1 MKILYAAMRHDYGRP
16 EQGPSFEHQT
26 FYDTLV
32 RLGHEIIYFDF
43 VALSKEHG
51 RAWVNRRLWD
61 IATIEDPDL
70 MFCTLFGEELD
81 KEVVA
86 RISNELRTVTV
97 NWFCDDHWRFYD
109 FSRSWTPSFNWVVTT
124 APASVAPYEQHG
136 LHNVIRS
143 QWACNRFTFHPV
155 EEAEPLYDV
164 AFVGMVHGER
174 QPLIDAVRRAGIDVR
189 AWGSG
194 WPSGRLSVSEMVQV
208 FNRARIN
215 LNLSESW
222 LTEDAVAAKSAAESS
237 KDEAS
242 APQEPIDR
250 AGLAARLRAQARR
263 VPGARSAASVAR
275 AARRRIHP
283 PPPPAPP
290 APPRLGRY
298 IKQLK
303 ARTFEVPGC
312 GGFLLTQDA
321 PELDRYFD
329 LGTELAVFHET
340 EQLIEQLRYYLD
352 HEQERAR
359 IAAAGHARVRRDHT
373 YERRFQ
379 EIFEIAGL
387 AS

>member
-26 FYDTLV
+26 FYDTLA
-32 RLGHEIIYFDF
+32 RLGHEIVYFDF

-61 IATIEDPDL
+61 IATVEDPDL
-70 MFCTLFGEELD
+70 MFCTLFGDELD
-81 KEVVA
+81 EQVVA
-86 RISNELRTVTV
+86 RISSELRTVTI

-109 FSRSWTPSFNWVVTT
+109 FSRIWTPSFNWVVTT

-143 QWACNRFTFHPV
+143 QWACNHFTFHPV

-194 WPSGRLSVSEMVQV
+194 WPGGRLSVPEMVQV

-222 LTEDAVAAKSAAESS
+222 LTEDAVAAKSADESPEDEEPATLQS
-237 KDEAS
+237 KG
-242 APQEPIDR
+242 R
-250 AGLAARLRAQARR
+250 TGLSARLRAQARR
-263 VPGARSAASVAR
+263 VPGARSAATATR
-275 AARRRIHP
+275 AARRRMRR
-283 PPPPAPP
+283 PPAATPP
-290 APPRLGRY
+290 HLGRY
-298 IKQLK
+298 LKQLK

-321 PELDRYFD
+321 PELDRYFEI
-329 LGTELAVFHET
+329 GTELDVFHDT
-340 EQLIEQLRYYLD
+340 EQLIERLHYYLD
-352 HEQERAR
+352 HDDERAQV
-359 IAAAGHARVRRDHT
+359 AAAGHARVSRDHT

-379 EIFEIAGL
+379 EIFQRAGL
-387 AS
+387 VS